1 MQRITIKV
9 YSIKKQIKRLL
20 FVNTGIDKR
29 KCHYHKN
36 PIFID
41 DVHIDKIFISY
52 KVSLVWMV
60 INTLFETELMRML
73 QDHV

>member
-1 MQRITIKV
+1 MQRITRKV

-20 FVNTGIDKR
+20 FANTGIDKR

-36 PIFID
+36 LIFID
-41 DVHIDKIFISY
+41 DVDIDKIFISY

-60 INTLFETELMRML
+60 INTLFETELMKML